1 MAINLPKKIVFAV
14 PYWAGV
20 PRPYTLQVL
29 KDVVD
34 KAVAG
39 GYTAIACIDE
49 ITPQKCID
57 IRAGKYDVNLDYIRY
72 AHSKGLK
79 VMLVYNWNRYVD
91 INAVGDYLT
100 YQIFTIPAYYTRWIN
115 DFELIVNHY
124 KQVNLDIIELEEPTY
139 FNQDV
144 FITAMFRTMKQ
155 KIVNAGLWDVMNFGI
170 NNPMNEDVTIDF
182 PLPRGKQITYGL
194 DWATIKQENLLNHMI
209 WQSSAYDGDGFRGE
223 HEKWILRMANSNIE
237 IAGACYAYYPG
248 TPLRYVTG
256 IGDQVRYALSKNISI
271 TTFEMGRLQTDLS
284 KYPPEL
290 PARFPGETI
299 YQRIAYIFSTYLPPP
314 ATGTISVSSTPSG
327 ASITLTDADGTG
339 SFGVTPRPNG
349 IGTCSDTNP
358 NACPI
363 RNVKPGINT
372 LRLDLTGYEPII
384 DNNVIVVAGENTI
397 KHYDFTA
404 PCVPVWQCEQPL
416 NGNEAD
422 GCGNRRPN
430 SACIPV
436 PGGSISFS
444 SVPGGAE
451 IFLDGQDQGIQ
462 TPATITDVPAGSH
475 TYALKMANYKD
486 STGTV
491 ELLENQIYTVSAILT
506 KILKKGTGAGILLGI
521 GLLGAGILG
530 AVIMSK
536 REKKYSPPKEY
547 LKYQSTSK

>member
-1 MAINLPKKIVFAV
+1 MAINLPKKIVFAI
-14 PYWAGV
+14 PYWSGA

-34 KAVAG
+34 TAVAG
-39 GYTAIACIDE
+39 GYTAISCIDE

-72 AHSKGLK
+72 AHSKNLE

-91 INAVGDYLT
+91 TNAAGDYLT
-100 YQIFTIPAYYTRWIN
+100 YQIFTIPAYYTRWIT

-124 KQVNLDIIELEEPTY
+124 KQVNLDIIELEEPVQY
-139 FNQDV
+139 NKDV

-155 KIVNAGLWDVMNFGI
+155 IIVNAGLWGVMNFGI
-170 NNPMNEDVTIDF
+170 NNPMNEDVTSEF
-182 PLPRGKQITYGL
+182 PLPRGKQITNGL
-194 DWATIKQENLLNHMI
+194 DWATIKQENLLNYMI
-209 WQSSAYDGDGFRGE
+209 WQSSAITGDGFRGE
-223 HEKWILRMANSNIE
+223 HEAWLSRMSNSNVE
-237 IAGACYAYYPG
+237 LGGACYAYYG
-248 TPLRYVTG
+248 TRYVTG

-271 TTFEMGRLQTDLS
+271 STFTMDRLQTDLS

-299 YQRIAYIFSTYLPPP
+299 YQRIAYIFSTYLPSPT
-314 ATGTISVSSTPSG
+314 TGTISVSSIPSG

-339 SFGVTPRPNG
+339 SFGITPRPNG
-349 IGTCSDTNP
+349 IGICSDTNP

-372 LRLDLTGYEPII
+372 LRLDLTGYDPII
-384 DNNVIVVAGENTI
+384 DNNVVVVAGENTI

-404 PCVPVWQCEQPL
+404 PCVPAWQCEQPL
-416 NGNEAD
+416 NGNESD

-430 SACIPV
+430 SACI

-451 IFLDGQDQGIQ
+451 IFLDGHDQGVQ
-462 TPATITDVPAGSH
+462 TPATITDMPAGSH
-475 TYALKMANYKD
+475 TYALKLANYKD
-486 STGTV
+486 STGTL

-506 KILKKGTGAGILLGI
+506 KILKEGVGAGTVLVLT
-521 GLLGAGILG
+521 LLGAGILG
-530 AVIMSK
+530 AVIIAT
-536 REKKYSPPKEY
+536 RETKYSPPKEY
-547 LKYQSTSK
+547 LKYQSTSR